1 MVIFCIRLLTL
12 LERYFL
18 SYSQIRLGPTKVFFF
33 GLIQIIFDGLKL
45 FLSEFIF
52 LIDQDYLIFVIIPL
66 LSFILI
72 LGIFFINNYYF
83 HCQSILRNFFWLF
96 LFIGFMV
103 FFLILICYFSKSKF
117 SLIGRIRSSSVIVS
131 FDMVFIFFCFF
142 FIIFWFDLSFN
153 FFFYL
158 FFGLFFFYILLIII
172 LGDLNRGPMDFLERE
187 SELVRGFNLELR
199 SFIFVYY
206 FLSEYGLIFFF
217 SYFFSIFFGLIFLI
231 IFILFFFFLIYLL
244 IVYPRFRYDIF
255 IFICWFIILW
265 VEIIWFIILIVLKK
279 LL

>member
-1 MVIFCIRLLTL
+1 LVIFCIRLLTL

-158 FFGLFFFYILLIII
+158 FFF
-172 LGDLNRGPMDFLERE
+172 
-187 SELVRGFNLELR
+187 
-199 SFIFVYY
+199 
-206 FLSEYGLIFFF
+206 
-217 SYFFSIFFGLIFLI
+217 
-231 IFILFFFFLIYLL
+231 
-244 IVYPRFRYDIF
+244 
-255 IFICWFIILW
+255 
-265 VEIIWFIILIVLKK
+265 
-279 LL
+279 